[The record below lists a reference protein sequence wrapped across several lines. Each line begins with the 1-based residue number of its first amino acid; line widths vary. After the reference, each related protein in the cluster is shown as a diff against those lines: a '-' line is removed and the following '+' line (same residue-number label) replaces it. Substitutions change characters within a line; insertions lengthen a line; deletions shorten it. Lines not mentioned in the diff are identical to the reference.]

1 MGNPSFIEMIIAFLL
16 VLGPLILL
24 HELGHFLV
32 AKRGGI
38 RALEFGMGYPPRA
51 KRLWRG
57 KGYVVIDG
65 VRYETPRNFDMP
77 WDWLVYPNKRV
88 AITYDDG
95 DGRAIL
101 RSIELHPDEE
111 AALLKAND
119 EQPGSLQA
127 NLAGQTVKA
136 LPVPAKR
143 HNVKVQ
149 RGAHELSGV
158 VDELDP
164 GTEY

>member
-57 KGYVVIDG
+57 TGYVVVDG
-65 VRYETPRNFDMP
+65 ARYETPRNFDMP
-77 WDWLVYPNKRV
+77 WDWLIYPNKRV
-88 AITYDDG
+88 TVTYDELAG
-95 DGRAIL
+95 QAIL

-111 AALLKAND
+111 AALLKASGD
-119 EQPGSLQA
+119 QPRSAQA

-136 LPVPAKR
+136 LPAPARKR
-143 HNVKVQ
+143 AVKMQ
-149 RGAHELSGV
+149 RGAYEA
-158 VDELDP
+158 
-164 GTEY
+164 